1 MEKFRRKNELD
12 EFYEYIGF
20 YGGYVMK
27 VNLTKQEIIK
37 FAYITEEI
45 IGYAW
50 GTKLSNAQAN
60 CYIECFYTIKE
71 LLEDLDKE
79 YLIKHTGLSDFFLTG
94 KRLTS
99 ENDQLTWEKEWKA
112 E

>member
-1 MEKFRRKNELD
+1 
-12 EFYEYIGF
+12 
-20 YGGYVMK
+20 MK

-37 FAYITEEI
+37 FAYITKEI

-50 GTKLSNAQAN
+50 GAKLSNAQAN
-60 CYIECFYTIKE
+60 CYIECFYTIRE
-71 LLEDLDKE
+71 LLEDMDKE
-79 YLIKHTGLSDFFLTG
+79 SLVKHNDLSDYFLTG

-99 ENDQLTWEKEWKA
+99 ENDQLQWEKTWKA

>member
-1 MEKFRRKNELD
+1 
-12 EFYEYIGF
+12 
-20 YGGYVMK
+20 MK

-37 FAYITEEI
+37 FAYMTKEI
-45 IGYAW
+45 IEYAW
-50 GTKLSNAQAN
+50 GSRLSNAQAN

-71 LLEDLDKE
+71 LLEDLEKE
-79 YLIKHTGLSDFFLTG
+79 YLIKHTGLSDFFLKG

-99 ENDQLTWEKEWKA
+99 ENDHLIWEKEWKA